1 MFPFAINGDIE
12 EGETR
17 EAAEGGLWRVG
28 RKTLDEKVD
37 NYYRLQ
43 RNRGQDLSLHVLFS
57 ESLLL

>member
-1 MFPFAINGDIE
+1 MFPFAINGDIA

-17 EAAEGGLWRVG
+17 EAAEGGFWRVG

-37 NYYRLQ
+37 NY
-43 RNRGQDLSLHVLFS
+43 NRQWRAGLGLSLHVFLS